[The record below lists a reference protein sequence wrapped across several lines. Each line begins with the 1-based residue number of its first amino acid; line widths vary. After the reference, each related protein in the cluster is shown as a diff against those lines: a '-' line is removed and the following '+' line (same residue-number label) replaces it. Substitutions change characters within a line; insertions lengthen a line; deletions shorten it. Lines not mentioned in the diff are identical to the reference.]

1 MVFVLDANKKP
12 LSPCHEAVARK
23 LLKQGK
29 AAIFKR
35 YPFTIILK
43 KAVEDTKNKQ
53 EYRLKIDYGS
63 KHTGLAILQNNNVIW
78 LGQIDHRT
86 DIKKKLDERRMFR
99 RSRRN
104 RKIRH
109 YRQWTNCGGT

>member
-1 MVFVLDANKKP
+1 MVFVLDTNRKP

-35 YPFTIILK
+35 YPFTIILNK
-43 KAVEDTKNKQ
+43 EVNEDIKQ

-86 DIKKKLDERRMFR
+86 DIKKKLDERVPRTLVTLVM
-99 RSRRN
+99 SKWHDN
-104 RKIRH
+104 
-109 YRQWTNCGGT
+109 N

>member
-43 KAVEDTKNKQ
+43 KSMEC
-53 EYRLKIDYGS
+53 I
-63 KHTGLAILQNNNVIW
+63 
-78 LGQIDHRT
+78 
-86 DIKKKLDERRMFR
+86 
-99 RSRRN
+99 
-104 RKIRH
+104 
-109 YRQWTNCGGT
+109 

>member
-35 YPFTIILK
+35 YPFTIILNK
-43 KAVEDTKNKQ
+43 SVDNTDNKQ

-63 KHTGLAILQNNNVIW
+63 
-78 LGQIDHRT
+78 
-86 DIKKKLDERRMFR
+86 DI
-99 RSRRN
+99 N
-104 RKIRH
+104 
-109 YRQWTNCGGT
+109 G

>member
-1 MVFVLDANKKP
+1 MVFVLDTNKKP

-29 AAIFKR
+29 AAIFRR

-53 EYRLKIDYGS
+53 EYRLKIDYFTS
-63 KHTGLAILQNNNVIW
+63 HIVKV
-78 LGQIDHRT
+78 
-86 DIKKKLDERRMFR
+86 KLYQ
-99 RSRRN
+99 N
-104 RKIRH
+104 RKEDAYECALH
-109 YRQWTNCGGT
+109 PT